1 MSKYTGYVYGRD
13 PILSTTLVS
22 THTEAVTLPM
32 FGVRRAG
39 SGFLAV
45 IEQGDAL
52 SKLIAVPNNKETS
65 LAAVSPSVVFR
76 NSDFAT
82 LREMKADEKRV
93 LTYTQT
99 PVSLADYRVS
109 YRFLPADEADY
120 AGMAAA
126 AREYLKGTGDG
137 RHGGIRRSG
146 ARTDRGRAHG
156 GPAAGH
162 SGGEVSA
169 MTTFRQTEQIITE
182 LRQAGI
188 GPMRIKLDSWQAGGM
203 FGKIPTGGKKR
214 TAVRRMASA

>member
-1 MSKYTGYVYGRD
+1 MGGTPYS
-13 PILSTTLVS
+13 PPTLVS

-45 IEQGDAL
+45 IEQGGC
-52 SKLIAVPNNKETS
+52 AVQTDRRAQQQGKTS

-126 AREYLKGTGDG
+126 AREYLKGTGG
-137 RHGGIRRSG
+137 WTARRHTPVWCSN
-146 ARTDRGRAHG
+146 
-156 GPAAGH
+156 
-162 SGGEVSA
+162 
-169 MTTFRQTEQIITE
+169 
-182 LRQAGI
+182 
-188 GPMRIKLDSWQAGGM
+188 
-203 FGKIPTGGKKR
+203 
-214 TAVRRMASA
+214 